1 MTHRSQFT
9 LEVLCAALLFFAIT
23 AAAAEIHDA
32 VRSGDLEKVKTLL
45 KSNNE
50 WLNNPDQNQ
59 KTPLHLALESGHIDI
74 ASYLIERGADINLK
88 DKDKASP
95 LHNAAYL
102 GNLEIV
108 DLLLKKGAT
117 SLNEGNFRGQTPL
130 HFACERGHPEVAN
143 CLLDAGADIEARD
156 MIGRTPL
163 MITAMS
169 RNMEVV
175 SVLMKRGADINA
187 GIKRGPATYTI
198 LSVIAM
204 YGFKDL
210 IDLLIDKEAAISKDT
225 QEPTLAFAVQMGHP
239 RLFEYVRKKGVD
251 LASLKEK
258 DPGFV
263 YNAAAGGSVEIM
275 KTLLD
280 HGFDANQKDKDGWTP
295 LHVAAVEGKINMLEF
310 LISQGLDMDAR
321 NMKGETA
328 YHVARSAEAAE
339 AADFLK
345 KAGAD
350 TSAPR
355 FPELKGSY
363 MGQKPPGDR
372 PERFLPGIVS
382 GHYNAHSA
390 IVFSPDGKEA
400 YWTEMSPPEG
410 RVMMMK
416 MAGDTWTYPEPAF
429 EGRDSSFSPDGRR
442 IYFIRVRPF
451 REGEKPA
458 GEMDGWECYWYM
470 ERTAS
475 GWSEPV
481 SVGEAVNSIGVH
493 WQSSVDKDGHLYF
506 SEFEKNIYRSEYKD
520 GEYQAPVKVT
530 ELFKNDTLQGR
541 APFISPEGD
550 YLLFSAEDRLFVSFK
565 RKDGS
570 WTDRISL
577 GDEINTRG
585 LNGSP
590 RVTPDGK
597 YIFFVSAGAN
607 RPWGIYWVSA
617 DIIDRLRKEHL
628 KDHKESDCH
637 ALWARNDNV
646 KKLLRLY

>member
-1 MTHRSQFT
+1 MFT
-9 LEVLCAALLFFAIT
+9 LLCAGVLFFALH
-23 AAAAEIHDA
+23 APADEIHDA
-32 VRSGDLEKVKTLL
+32 VRSGNLEKVKKLL

-88 DKDKASP
+88 DNDKASP

-130 HFACERGHPEVAN
+130 HFACERGHPEVVTR
-143 CLLDAGADIEARD
+143 LLDAGADIEAKD

-163 MITAMS
+163 MVTARS
-169 RNMEVV
+169 RNMEIAKD
-175 SVLMKRGADINA
+175 LIKRGADINA
-187 GIKRGPATYTI
+187 GVRRGPVTYTT
-198 LSVIAM
+198 LSVTAM

-210 IDLLIDKEAAISKDT
+210 VDLLIDKEASISKDT
-225 QEPTLAFAVQMGHP
+225 LEATLSFAVQMGHP
-239 RLFEYVRKKGVD
+239 RLFEYVRKKGLD
-251 LASLKEK
+251 LAALKLKER

-263 YNAAAGGSVEIM
+263 YPAAAGGSVEIM
-275 KTLLD
+275 ESLLELGLD
-280 HGFDANQKDKDGWTP
+280 LDQKDKDGWTP
-295 LHVAAVEGKINMLEF
+295 LHVAAAEGKIKMIEF
-310 LISQGLDMDAR
+310 LIARGLDQDAR
-321 NMKGETA
+321 NIKGETA
-328 YHVARSAEAAE
+328 YHVALSAEATE
-339 AADFLK
+339 AANFLK

-355 FPELKGSY
+355 FPELKGPY
-363 MGQKPPGDR
+363 MGQKPPGTQ
-372 PERFLPGIVS
+372 PEMFMPGIVS
-382 GHYNAHSA
+382 GHYNAHSS

-410 RVMMMK
+410 KVMGMK
-416 MAGDTWTYPEPAF
+416 MVGDKWTYPEPKF
-429 EGRDSSFSPDGRR
+429 EGRDSSFSPDGQR
-442 IYFIRVRPF
+442 IYFIRLRPF

-458 GEMDGWECYWYM
+458 GEEHGWECYWYM

-493 WQSSVDKDGHLYF
+493 WQPSVDKDGHLYF
-506 SEFEKNIYRSEYKD
+506 SEFEKNIYRSEYKN
-520 GEYQAPVKVT
+520 GEYQVPVKIT
-530 ELFKNDTLQGR
+530 EFFKNDTLQGR
-541 APFISPEGD
+541 CPFISPEGD
-550 YLLFSAEDRLFVSFK
+550 YLLFSAEDQLHISFK

-570 WTDRISL
+570 WTDRIPL
-577 GDEINTRG
+577 GNEINARG

-597 YIFFVSAGAN
+597 YIFFVSAGQN

-617 DIIDRLRKEHL
+617 EIIGRLRKEHL
-628 KDHKESDCH
+628 KEE
-637 ALWARNDNV
+637 
-646 KKLLRLY
+646 